1 MKRGT
6 LGLMAALAAGAAV
19 SGCTGG
25 GGGLVNLNCGVA
37 ADGLLSNC
45 LVVSETPPN
54 EGYGLAAAR
63 SAEGTRLSEATMRNP
78 PASGRINF
86 VVRGVQKPAGQPR
99 S

>member
-1 MKRGT
+1 MMRMN
-6 LGLMAALAAGAAV
+6 LGRLASIALLGAGL
-19 SGCTGG
+19 SGCAS
-25 GGGLVNLNCGVA
+25 GGLVNLNCGVA

-54 EGYGLAAAR
+54 EGYGAAAAR

-86 VVRGVQKPAGQPR
+86 VVRGVQKPAGA
-99 S
+99 

>member
-1 MKRGT
+1 MRMNVGRLASIAL
-6 LGLMAALAAGAAV
+6 LGGAL
-19 SGCTGG
+19 SGCAS

-45 LVVSETPPN
+45 LVVSENPPN
-54 EGYGLAAAR
+54 EGYGTAAAR

-86 VVRGVQKPAGQPR
+86 VVRGVQKPAG
-99 S
+99 

>member
-1 MKRGT
+1 MRKS
-6 LGLMAALAAGAAV
+6 LGLITAIAAAATL
-19 SGCTGG
+19 SGCVGG

-45 LVVSETPPN
+45 LVVSENPPN

-63 SAEGTRLSEATMRNP
+63 SAEGTRLSAATMREP

-86 VVRGVQKPAGQPR
+86 VVRGVSKPAA

>member
-1 MKRGT
+1 MKLVN
-6 LGLMAALAAGAAV
+6 LGVIATIVGLGAAV
-19 SGCTGG
+19 SGCAG

-37 ADGLLSNC
+37 PSGLLANC

-54 EGYGLAAAR
+54 EGYGAAAAR

-86 VVRGVQKPAGQPR
+86 VVRGVQKPA

>member
-1 MKRGT
+1 MKLVKPGAIAAIAG
-6 LGLMAALAAGAAV
+6 LGAV
-19 SGCTGG
+19 LSGCVGG

-45 LVVSETPPN
+45 LVVSENP
-54 EGYGLAAAR
+54 EGQGYGAAAAR

-86 VVRGVQKPAGQPR
+86 AVRGVQKPA